1 MPSKV
6 FLDEPYPA
14 NLPEV
19 DVCAPCN
26 QGFSLD
32 EEYLACLLECAVC
45 GSTDP
50 DELGRPK
57 VQRILQKSAPLRSR
71 LERAKR
77 EADTN
82 GGGKLIVWA
91 PEDARVRNVIL
102 KLARGHALFELNE
115 PMLDEPDHL
124 SFTPIHL
131 MPNDDRRR
139 FEDSP
144 IKGSFAVWP
153 EVGSR
158 AMQRLISGEDLSDG
172 WVVVQEG
179 RYRYQAVVGGFVSVK
194 IVLREF
200 LAVETIWNG

>member
-26 QGFSLD
+26 QSFSLD
-32 EEYLACLLECAVC
+32 EEYLACLLECAAC

-50 DELGRPK
+50 EKLVRPK
-57 VQRILQKSAPLRSR
+57 VQRILAKAAPLRSR
-71 LERAKR
+71 LELAKR
-77 EADTN
+77 EADTH
-82 GGGKLIVWA
+82 GGEKLVVWT

-124 SFTPIHL
+124 SFVPIHL
-131 MPNDDRRR
+131 MSNDDRRR
-139 FEDSP
+139 FENSP
-144 IKGSFAVWP
+144 MEEPFAVWP

-158 AMQRLISGEDLSDG
+158 AMQRLITGEDLAAG
-172 WVVVQEG
+172 WVVVQEN
-179 RYRYQAVVGGFVSVK
+179 RYRYQAVAGGFVSVK
-194 IVLREF
+194 IVLRDY
-200 LAVETIWNG
+200 LAAEAIWNG